1 MKRLKYI
8 TETALRHELHAI
20 EPESYVVPRGQKLT
34 PAAREYLQTRKIK
47 IVPEERQGKANPC
60 AAGAVNA
67 PAAPAAVPA
76 AAAKF
81 VDYETGAFYAEKPEH
96 MTHLSGNLLVQKS
109 HPRIL
114 FRGRLDALQAS
125 VVLAQTEISGR
136 GGSEKLLEDLNDLL
150 HALREVMRCDVLDE
164 PFTLETLIGLTHA
177 GLREQSHDP
186 QRFFGVKAMT
196 LPDYTMGRD
205 FALLNSLRA
214 AVRETEVAAALAF
227 REGAKCTR
235 EDLIEELNRM
245 SSALH
250 IMMCRYLAGQYGA

>member
-8 TETALRHELHAI
+8 TEAALRQELHAI
-20 EPESYVVPRGQKLT
+20 EPESYLVPRGQKLT

-47 IVPEERQGKANPC
+47 ILLEERQGKTSPRVVRAPS
-60 AAGAVNA
+60 V
-67 PAAPAAVPA
+67 PAAPDGQV

-81 VDYETGAFYAEKPEH
+81 VDYETGAFYTEKPEH

-114 FRGRLDALQAS
+114 FRGKLDSLQAA
-125 VVLAQTEISGR
+125 VVLAQSEIAAR
-136 GGSEKLLEDLNDLL
+136 GGSKKLLDDLSDIL
-150 HALREVMRCDVLDE
+150 HALREMMRCDVLEE
-164 PFTLETLIGLTHA
+164 PFVLEKLIGLTHA
-177 GLREQSHDP
+177 ELRAQSHDP
-186 QRFFGVKAMT
+186 QRYFGVQAMT

-205 FALLNSLRA
+205 FALLNTLRT
-214 AVRETEVAAALAF
+214 AVRETEVAAAEAF
-227 REGAKCTR
+227 RENVKCTR

-250 IMMCRYLAGQYGA
+250 IMMCRYLAGQYTA

>member
-1 MKRLKYI
+1 MKYI

-47 IVPEERQGKANPC
+47 IVPEERQGKASPAGRGGKRAGGARGC
-60 AAGAVNA
+60 ADGSGEVRHQ
-67 PAAPAAVPA
+67 
-76 AAAKF
+76 
-81 VDYETGAFYAEKPEH
+81 TGAFYAEKPEH
-96 MTHLSGNLLVQKS
+96 MTHLAGNLLVQKS

-164 PFTLETLIGLTHA
+164 PFTMETLIGLTHA

-196 LPDYTMGRD
+196 LPEYTMGRD

>member
-1 MKRLKYI
+1 MKYI

-47 IVPEERQGKANPC
+47 IVPEERQGKASPC
-60 AAGAVNA
+60 SAGVVNA
-67 PAAPAAVPA
+67 LAAPAAVPTA
-76 AAAKF
+76 AARF

-96 MTHLSGNLLVQKS
+96 MTHLAGNLLVQKS

-164 PFTLETLIGLTHA
+164 PFTMETLIGLTHA
-177 GLREQSHDP
+177 GLRE
-186 QRFFGVKAMT
+186 
-196 LPDYTMGRD
+196 
-205 FALLNSLRA
+205 
-214 AVRETEVAAALAF
+214 
-227 REGAKCTR
+227 
-235 EDLIEELNRM
+235 
-245 SSALH
+245 
-250 IMMCRYLAGQYGA
+250 

>member
-1 MKRLKYI
+1 MKYI

-47 IVPEERQGKANPC
+47 IVPEERQGTASPC
-60 AAGAVNA
+60 SAGVVNA
-67 PAAPAAVPA
+67 LAAPAAVPTA
-76 AAAKF
+76 AARF

-96 MTHLSGNLLVQKS
+96 MTHLAGNLLVQKS

-164 PFTLETLIGLTHA
+164 PFTMETLIGLTHA

-196 LPDYTMGRD
+196 LPEYTMGRD
-205 FALLNSLRA
+205 FSLLNSLRA